1 MVTLLNRILA
11 FCILA
16 GALLAGDASLRAG
29 EADDLFAVAAAHY
42 DRGRWKLAVEEFQ
55 TFLRKYPH
63 DQRRNR
69 CVFFLGEALLQ
80 LGKYD
85 DARARFQE
93 YVGREPSGQYA
104 QAAMFRIG
112 EAAYLAG
119 NYDAAKADLDRF

>member
-16 GALLAGDASLRAG
+16 GALLTGDASLRAG
-29 EADDLFAVAAAHY
+29 EADDRFAVAAAHY
-42 DRGRWKLAVEEFQ
+42 DQGRWKLAAEEFQ
-55 TFLRKYPH
+55 TFLQTFPR

-85 DARARFQE
+85 DARARFRE
-93 YVGREPSGQYA
+93 YITREPSGKYA
-104 QAAMFRIG
+104 RAAMFRLG

-119 NYDAAKADLDRF
+119 NYDTKKRSKWNY